1 MILLYKRYKLCHAVF
16 MEASKVKDIKEK
28 EIGDTMKEPK
38 FSRLKEDIKAK
49 IVHSEWKAGDK
60 IPSENMFAAQYHISR
75 QTVRKAIGT
84 LEEDGLV
91 QRIRGSGTYVSFDR
105 RKNLEQRNRIG
116 NCICRNCISTEG

>member
-75 QTVRKAIGT
+75 QTVRKAIGELT
-84 LEEDGLV
+84 EEGYLYAEHGRGL
-91 QRIRGSGTYVSFDR
+91 Y
-105 RKNLEQRNRIG
+105 L
-116 NCICRNCISTEG
+116 

>member
-49 IVHSEWKAGDK
+49 ID
-60 IPSENMFAAQYHISR
+60 
-75 QTVRKAIGT
+75 
-84 LEEDGLV
+84 L
-91 QRIRGSGTYVSFDR
+91 
-105 RKNLEQRNRIG
+105 
-116 NCICRNCISTEG
+116 